1 MRFAAA
7 FSRAACAEVGCKS
20 LGTLGALTD
29 TPAELDKWCSP
40 PRGLQQE
47 GINEVDE
54 IKAMI
59 EAAKAEKRKLQKE
72 YDLALKIF
80 EDQKRR
86 CDRQRRPVPHS
97 VGREYLLSYDR
108 FQVAEES
115 LIRLESKLK
124 SKRSPENLSGFQGH
138 STLR

>member
-1 MRFAAA
+1 MQSAAA

-20 LGTLGALTD
+20 LGTFNALTD
-29 TPAELDKWCSP
+29 TPAEL
-40 PRGLQQE
+40 QA
-47 GINEVDE
+47 GIDEVNE
-54 IKAMI
+54 IKVMI
-59 EAAKAEKRKLQKE
+59 EAAKTEKKKLQKQYE
-72 YDLALKIF
+72 LALEVF
-80 EDQKRR
+80 EGQKKR

-108 FQVAEES
+108 FQIAEES

>member
-1 MRFAAA
+1 MQSAAA

-20 LGTLGALTD
+20 LGAVAALTD
-29 TPAELDKWCSP
+29 TTSEL
-40 PRGLQQE
+40 QA
-47 GINEVDE
+47 GINEADE

-59 EAAKAEKRKLQKE
+59 VAAKVDRKRLARE
-72 YDLALKIF
+72 YETALEIF
-80 EDQKRR
+80 ESHKKR

-108 FQVAEES
+108 YQVADEN
-115 LIRLESKLK
+115 LIRLEHKLRK
-124 SKRSPENLSGFQGH
+124 SKRSPENPLGFQGH